1 MLIITATDQ
10 AALTRVQRDVL
21 LRMHRVHRT
30 GVRVL
35 LSRLQIIPEDH
46 RHLASRAARSYPG
59 TMSYRLFTRVTDM
72 ALQKIRQD
80 VITANYTM

>member
-1 MLIITATDQ
+1 MLIFTATDQ
-10 AALTRVQRDVL
+10 AALARVQRDTL

-35 LSRLQIIPEDH
+35 LSKLKIVPEDH

-59 TMSYRLFTRVTDM
+59 TMSYRVFIRVTDM
-72 ALQKIRQD
+72 ALQKIR
-80 VITANYTM
+80 